1 MGMIRLQQDG
11 YTTYGNPLNSF
22 LRSLLVYLF
31 KGLCPKQTIALIPN
45 IVNTQNTV
53 SPLQI
58 ECTLHISLFQFP
70 SQRKAY
76 SG

>member
-1 MGMIRLQQDG
+1 MSMIRLQQDG
-11 YTTYGNPLNSF
+11 YITYGDPLNSL

-31 KGLCPKQTIALIPN
+31 KGLCPKQTMALIPN
-45 IVNTQNTV
+45 IFDTQNTV
-53 SPLQI
+53 APLQ
-58 ECTLHISLFQFP
+58 TQRTVHVSLFQFP